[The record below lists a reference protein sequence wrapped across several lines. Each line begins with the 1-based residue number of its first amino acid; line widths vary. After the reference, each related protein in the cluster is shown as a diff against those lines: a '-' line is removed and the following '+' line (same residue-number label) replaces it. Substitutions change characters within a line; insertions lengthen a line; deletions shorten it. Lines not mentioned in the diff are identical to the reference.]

1 MHARIAIFD
10 SMNMHVASL
19 KIDIGPTQCT
29 SLRGPQA
36 VPENNQEQG
45 RVPLAVAIA
54 GSRLDQPLDFGLG
67 QILARAQPGIRACGR
82 PELSAFRWLAIGG
95 PAPNLP

>member
-1 MHARIAIFD
+1 MHAWISILDPAH
-10 SMNMHVASL
+10 MHVASL
-19 KIDIGPTQCT
+19 KIDIGPAQRT

-54 GSRLDQPLDFGLG
+54 GSALISRSTSASVRYSRVHS
-67 QILARAQPGIRACGR
+67 LA
-82 PELSAFRWLAIGG
+82 FVLA
-95 PAPNLP
+95 ADPNCLHFVGWR